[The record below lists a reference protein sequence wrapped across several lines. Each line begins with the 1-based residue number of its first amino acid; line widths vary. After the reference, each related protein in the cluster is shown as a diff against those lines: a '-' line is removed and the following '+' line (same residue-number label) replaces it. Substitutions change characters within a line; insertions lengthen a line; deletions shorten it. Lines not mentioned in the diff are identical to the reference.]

1 MVFDKKCNIKQQKWS
16 VLKGFWRL
24 FFEIASYLFLPE
36 HENFLSGGAAG
47 SRLSLLSSCLRIRA
61 SVPLVARPVR

>member
-1 MVFDKKCNIKQQKWS
+1 MVFDKKCNIKQQKCC

-47 SRLSLLSSCLRIRA
+47 LRLPLHSSCLRIRP
-61 SVPLVARPVR
+61 SVLSTALPEH